1 MSMRTRFIALT
12 VVAAGLAGGY
22 YYVGESSPPPPPA
35 RGGRQAAVPVVVAP
49 AEIKTIPITFNTIAT
64 VEALLTV
71 AIKSRV
77 DGQIVAARFAEGQAV
92 RKNDLLFKIDPR
104 PLEASLKMVE
114 ATLAR
119 DQAQL
124 ANVKRNLERYSSLSD
139 KGFATRQQLD
149 ETTAQ
154 VAMLEASLRSAAAAI
169 DLAKLQLEYTD
180 IRSPVDGVAGAQLI
194 SPGNLVKANDTNPLV
209 IIKQVR
215 PIYVAFSV
223 PESILPQVRGERA
236 AGRIAT
242 TVTIPGD
249 RGSPLTGELSFVD
262 NAVDASTGTIK
273 MKATFSN
280 SDDRLTPGQFV
291 NAVLTVATLENV
303 VVVPTQA
310 VETGQKGPYVYVV
323 GGDNLAQ
330 FRPVVT
336 GPAVNGVTVIQSG
349 VAPGEQVVTD
359 GQLRLVAGIAVNT
372 RTDSATTSTAARR
385 E

>member
-12 VVAAGLAGGY
+12 VVTAGLAGGY

-114 ATLAR
+114 ATMAR

-372 RTDSATTSTAARR
+372 RTDSATTSTAAGR

>member
-12 VVAAGLAGGY
+12 VVTAGLAGGY

-372 RTDSATTSTAARR
+372 RTDSATTSTAAGR

>member
-372 RTDSATTSTAARR
+372 RTDSATTSTAAGR